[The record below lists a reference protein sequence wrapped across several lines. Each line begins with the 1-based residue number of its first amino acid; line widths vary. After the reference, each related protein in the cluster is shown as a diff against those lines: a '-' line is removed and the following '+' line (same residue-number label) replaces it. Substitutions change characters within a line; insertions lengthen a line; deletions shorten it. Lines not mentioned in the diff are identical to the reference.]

1 LKIIFKML
9 TTKKKDNNLKDIFEQ
24 SRPLLG
30 IYFSAGYPYLNATA
44 DILEILQENRVD
56 FVEVGMPYSDP
67 LADGPVIEACHS
79 KALANGMNIS
89 LMFNQLK
96 EIKAKITVPV
106 VLMGYFNP
114 VYKYGLQKFCKECAD
129 AGISALILP
138 DMPVEEYEEHY
149 RHIFQENNID
159 VIFLA
164 TPQTPEERLKLI
176 DKYSNPFIYLVSS
189 SSTTGKTR
197 GISDEQAQSFLAMK
211 GRVSKPVMVG
221 FGISTNQDFTKVN
234 SHADGAIVG
243 SAFLK
248 AIEGAINRRELKDK
262 ASSFINSLKGNL

>member
-1 LKIIFKML
+1 MKIIFKML
-9 TTKKKDNNLKDIFEQ
+9 TTKKKDHNLKDIFKQ
-24 SRPLLG
+24 KKPLLG
-30 IYFSAGYPYLNATA
+30 IYFSAGYPYLEATA
-44 DILEILQENRVD
+44 DILKVLQENHVD

-79 KALANGMNIS
+79 KALANGMNIR
-89 LMFNQLK
+89 LMFSQLK
-96 EIKAKITVPV
+96 EIKDKITVPV
-106 VLMGYFNP
+106 ILMGYFNP
-114 VYKYGLQKFCKECAD
+114 VYKYGIEKFCNECVD

-138 DMPVEEYEEHY
+138 DMPVEEYEKHY
-149 RHIFQENNID
+149 HPIFQENKIE

-176 DKYSNPFIYLVSS
+176 DKYSSPFIYLVSS

-211 GRVSKPVMVG
+211 GKVSKPVMVG
-221 FGISTNQDFTKVN
+221 FGISTHQDFEKVT

-248 AIEGAINRRELKDK
+248 AIEGAGNARELKDK